1 MLIDFIEIKYL
12 LLIGIFFFFIE
23 SRKLIIFTKFRF
35 FYSNLLFQIEIHV
48 YIKWTKWVLN
58 VQSFSNIQS
67 NFKQSKALY
76 HSYV

>member
-48 YIKWTKWVLN
+48 YIK
-58 VQSFSNIQS
+58 
-67 NFKQSKALY
+67 
-76 HSYV
+76 